1 MTITLFGMHL
11 SISIRN
17 GVGFD
22 IEATSSRP
30 VWVTSSNFV
39 GTKACCLNG
48 LVLLLPFIII
58 TFGNIYDL
66 EEEYE

>member
-1 MTITLFGMHL
+1 MTMFLFGMHL

-30 VWVTSSNFV
+30 VWITSNQFE
-39 GTKACCLNG
+39 GTKKKEVLN
-48 LVLLLPFIII
+48 
-58 TFGNIYDL
+58 
-66 EEEYE
+66 

>member
-1 MTITLFGMHL
+1 MTMFLFGMHL

-30 VWVTSSNFV
+30 VWITSNQFE
-39 GTKACCLNG
+39 GTKAACLNG
-48 LVLLLPFIII
+48 LVLLIPFVII
-58 TFGNIYDL
+58 TYGAVYDL
-66 EEEYE
+66 EEEE